1 MDTAAGGLTCPLPMC
16 GGDGYIHSAIVLMVS
31 LVFIQVKLHRMV
43 HLEYVYVLHV
53 YYASA
58 KLVKEGRQKENIL
71 AEC

>member
-1 MDTAAGGLTCPLPMC
+1 MEEAEGGMKNQVELC
-16 GGDGYIHSAIVLMVS
+16 GGDGCIHSAIVLMVS
-31 LVFIQVKLHRMV
+31 LVFIQVKLHQMV